1 MALLTI
7 ENLPGAAVEVP
18 AGATLLT
25 ALQAAGHDWMHAC
38 GAKGRCTTCR
48 VRVLAGLENLSP
60 PTAAELRYQAAGRL
74 LATERLTCQAQ
85 LLAGEVLGRVPIPT
99 QLPHVRY
106 GEAPTIGDGNY

>member
-7 ENLPGAAVEVP
+7 ENLPGVAIEVP

-48 VRVLAGLENLSP
+48 VRVLVGSAHLSP
-60 PTAAELRYQAAGRL
+60 LTAAEERYRAAGRL
-74 LATERLTCQAQ
+74 LPTERLTCQAQ
-85 LLAGEVLGRVPIPT
+85 LPTGDVTGRVPQAT
-99 QLPHVRY
+99 KLPHVRY
-106 GEAPTIGDGNY
+106 R